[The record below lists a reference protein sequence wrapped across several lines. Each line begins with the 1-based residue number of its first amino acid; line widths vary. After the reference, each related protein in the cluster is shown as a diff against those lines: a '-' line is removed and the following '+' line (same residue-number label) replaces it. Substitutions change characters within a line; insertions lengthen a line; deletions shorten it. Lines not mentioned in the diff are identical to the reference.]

1 MASQTVQMA
10 DLIPE
15 IEEDVS
21 KGMPRLQFID
31 YARRIGMTLVD
42 WMPQPA
48 HVSMIVVNR

>member
-21 KGMPRLQFID
+21 KGLPRLQFFD
-31 YARRIGMTLVD
+31 FARGIVMTLVD
-42 WMPQPA
+42 WMPQQA
-48 HVSMIVVNR
+48 HVSMIVVNG